1 MVLDLD
7 RWREEATM
15 VRRAETLPPDAIA
28 PGDRIL
34 VCTSGHSQGSP
45 DATAEV
51 VEVLGDLVRV
61 LHVRLSGG
69 RDVFY
74 AAGRAVHRLPAR
86 R

>member
-1 MVLDLD
+1 
-7 RWREEATM
+7 M
-15 VRRAETLPPDAIA
+15 VRGVEMLPPDAIA

-34 VCTSGHSQGSP
+34 VRTSGHSQGSP
-45 DATAEV
+45 DATG
-51 VEVLGDLVRV
+51 EVLEIVGDLVRV